1 MDPSYV
7 EKTRGIYS
15 ILGRALP
22 RYTISRIFIQ
32 DYVKLCLVILWI
44 AMVSIYIT
52 SPWVSY
58 SGRIVVLESVSTYTI
73 IGVAV
78 SAKSFTLTVRGINII
93 RLLIDLE
100 TYRYSSSLAIFIPI
114 LFIAILITIIFNI
127 NWCSAILSFVAM
139 IFVIDFYRNSESLL
153 HFFISRITPLVVE
166 INSIDLGVGSLATLL
181 ISASIGI
188 LSTLSMLWREEKR

>member
-7 EKTRGIYS
+7 EKIRGIYS

-73 IGVAV
+73 IGIAV
-78 SAKSFTLTVRGINII
+78 SAKSFT
-93 RLLIDLE
+93 
-100 TYRYSSSLAIFIPI
+100 F
-114 LFIAILITIIFNI
+114 FN
-127 NWCSAILSFVAM
+127 S
-139 IFVIDFYRNSESLL
+139 
-153 HFFISRITPLVVE
+153 
-166 INSIDLGVGSLATLL
+166 
-181 ISASIGI
+181 
-188 LSTLSMLWREEKR
+188 